1 MHMSMQIPFRLPG
14 VHWTVSELT
23 DYVRDLFENDR
34 QMHDVAVIGELSN
47 VSRPQSGHVYFSLKD
62 KESTIQCV
70 MWRSVASR
78 LVYFPHDGDRVIVY
92 GNVTIYPS
100 GGRYQLYASTVE
112 SVGAGD
118 LLLQAEIL
126 KDKLAADG
134 LFDSDNKKI
143 LPALPVTIAIVTSPS
158 GAAYHDMLNVINRR
172 WPIAKV
178 QLIPT
183 SVQGTEAPAEI
194 VDALNAAD
202 NVNADVIL
210 LGRGGGDLEDLAAFN
225 SEDVVRAI
233 FATETPIV
241 TGIGHETDFT
251 LADLASDLR
260 APTPS
265 AAAEIS
271 TPDHNLL
278 RQKIYSNME
287 RISDAIAYKIQM
299 RSLKLDEIDSMMQAL
314 SPTNAIQ
321 TARQKLNYLY
331 STCLSG
337 IGNSIYRKRLTL
349 EKFDHLLDSLGPN
362 ATLNRGYAIVTRAG
376 TMQTISDSSAVSK
389 GQVLDVLVEKGK
401 FEVEVG
407 RVISEEQ
414 S

>member
-23 DYVRDLFENDR
+23 DYVRDLFENDL

-70 MWRSVASR
+70 MWRSVAAR

-92 GNVTIYPS
+92 GHVTIYPS
-100 GGRYQLYASTVE
+100 GGRYQLYASMVE

-118 LLLQAEIL
+118 LLLQTEIL
-126 KDKLAADG
+126 KDKLASEG
-134 LFDSDNKKI
+134 LFESDNKKTLPS
-143 LPALPVTIAIVTSPS
+143 LPATIAIVTSSS
-158 GAAYHDMLNVINRR
+158 GAPYHDMLHVINRR

-183 SVQGTEAPAEI
+183 SVQGTEAPVEI

-202 NVNADVIL
+202 NVNADIIL
-210 LGRGGGDLEDLAAFN
+210 LGRGGGDAEDLAAFN
-225 SEDVVRAI
+225 SEDVVRSI
-233 FATETPIV
+233 SATKTPIV
-241 TGIGHETDFT
+241 TGIGHETDYT
-251 LADLASDLR
+251 LADLAADLR

-265 AAAEIS
+265 AAAEIA
-271 TPDHNLL
+271 TPDHHLL
-278 RQKIYSNME
+278 RQKIHSDLE
-287 RISDAIAYKIQM
+287 KISEAVVYKIQIS
-299 RSLKLDEIDSMMQAL
+299 SLRLDEINSMLQAL
-314 SPTNAIQ
+314 SPVNAIQ
-321 TARQKLNYLY
+321 TARQKLNHLY
-331 STCLSG
+331 STCVSD
-337 IGNSIYRKRLTL
+337 IRNSIYRKRLTL

-376 TMQTISDSSAVSK
+376 TTQTISDSSVVSK
-389 GQVLDVLVEKGK
+389 GQLLDVLVEKGK

-407 RVISEEQ
+407 RVISEE
-414 S
+414 

>member
-23 DYVRDLFENDR
+23 DYVRDLFENDL

-47 VSRPQSGHVYFSLKD
+47 VSRPQSGHIYFSLKD

-70 MWRSVASR
+70 MWRSVAAR

-92 GNVTIYPS
+92 GHVTIYPS
-100 GGRYQLYASTVE
+100 GGRYQLYASMVE

-118 LLLQAEIL
+118 LLLQTEIL
-126 KDKLAADG
+126 KDKLASEG
-134 LFDSDNKKI
+134 LFESDNKKTLPS
-143 LPALPVTIAIVTSPS
+143 LPATIAIVTSSS
-158 GAAYHDMLNVINRR
+158 GAAYHDMLHVINRR

-183 SVQGTEAPAEI
+183 SVQGTEAPVEI

-210 LGRGGGDLEDLAAFN
+210 LGRGGGDAEDLAAFN
-225 SEDVVRAI
+225 SEDVVRSI
-233 FATETPIV
+233 SATKTPIV

-251 LADLASDLR
+251 LADLAADVR

-265 AAAEIS
+265 AAAEIA
-271 TPDHNLL
+271 TPDHHLL
-278 RQKIYSNME
+278 RQKIHSDLE
-287 RISDAIAYKIQM
+287 KISEAVVYKIQIG
-299 RSLKLDEIDSMMQAL
+299 SLRLDEINSMLQAL
-314 SPTNAIQ
+314 SPVNAIQ
-321 TARQKLNYLY
+321 TARQKLNHLY
-331 STCLSG
+331 STCVSD
-337 IGNSIYRKRLTL
+337 IRNSIYRKRLTL

-376 TMQTISDSSAVSK
+376 TTQTISDSSVVSK
-389 GQVLDVLVEKGK
+389 GQLLDVLVEKGK

-407 RVISEEQ
+407 RVISEE
-414 S
+414 